1 MWSITS
7 HGTNRGN
14 LYDRTI
20 KISEEPRGAFKGRQL
35 DVGSFIIPKSALRW
49 LTQLDTTSPFHSFHQ
64 PGDYPFSCNCGSG
77 SRCVQLAWGQ
87 SWIRKYLKARRSCD
101 STSHIWHIAVN
112 CRLLCTKTL
121 LVITW
126 TMTNSVSRR
135 KEKKYTG
142 QANIRHYYYLL
153 HQF

>member
-7 HGTNRGN
+7 HGANRGN
-14 LYDRTI
+14 LYHRTI
-20 KISEEPRGAFKGRQL
+20 EISEEPRSVFEGRQL

-49 LTQLDTTSPFHSFHQ
+49 QTQLDTTSPFHSFHQ

-77 SRCVQLAWGQ
+77 SRCAQLAWGQ
-87 SWIRKYLKARRSCD
+87 SWIRKYLRPGEAVTLHLIYD
-101 STSHIWHIAVN
+101 ILLSTAGFYA
-112 CRLLCTKTL
+112 LKL

-135 KEKKYTG
+135 KETKYTG